1 MIRLVRTTMLASLM
15 ALTVAACA
23 VPASSGGG
31 SASPSSTTRSPQEGG
46 RRPTAST
53 RKVDP
58 AEAERLQ
65 RIMVPLI
72 KAMNNPLPLDKVK
85 VGIMDDPAINAA
97 NAGGGQF
104 FVTTGLLQKAND
116 EQLSGVLAHEIAH
129 DDLHHVAKAQTLG
142 AGLNI
147 GMIILD
153 QIIPGSG
160 ALTPIAGELVA
171 RGYSRKEEYAADAH
185 GVDILKRAGMSPDIM
200 VRTLE
205 WLMASSGSGGK
216 GGFFSTHPGTG
227 ERIEALRKLR

>member
-1 MIRLVRTTMLASLM
+1 MIRLLRGTMLA
-15 ALTVAACA
+15 AFIATIAAGCA
-23 VPASSGGG
+23 VPTSSGG
-31 SASPSSTTRSPQEGG
+31 SASPSPTTRGPEENG

-53 RKVDP
+53 RRVDP

-65 RIMVPLI
+65 RVMVPLI
-72 KAMNNPLPLDKVK
+72 RAMNNPIPLNKVK
-85 VGIMDDPAINAA
+85 VGIMDDAAINAA

-116 EQLSGVLAHEIAH
+116 EQLTGVLAHEVAH
-129 DDLHHVAKAQTLG
+129 DDLRHVAKAQTLG

-171 RGYSRKEEYAADAH
+171 RGYSRREEYAADAH
-185 GVDILKRAGMSPDIM
+185 GVELLTRAGYSPDIM
-200 VRTLE
+200 ERTLS
-205 WLMASSGSGGK
+205 WLMQTSGGGSK

-227 ERIEALRKLR
+227 ERIEALRKIR

>member
-1 MIRLVRTTMLASLM
+1 MIRFLRLTVLASFI
-15 ALTVAACA
+15 ALTGAACA
-23 VPASSGGG
+23 VPTSSSGG
-31 SASPSSTTRSPQEGG
+31 SASPTTRAPEEG

-65 RIMVPLI
+65 RIMIPLVR
-72 KAMNNPLPLDKVK
+72 AMNNPLPLNKVK
-85 VGIMDDPAINAA
+85 MGIMDDPAINAA

-116 EQLSGVLAHEIAH
+116 EQLSGVLAHEVAH
-129 DDLHHVAKAQTLG
+129 DDLKHVAKAQTLG

-171 RGYSRKEEYAADAH
+171 RGYSRKEEYQADAH
-185 GVDILKRAGMSPDIM
+185 GVEILTRAGMSPDIM
-200 VRTLE
+200 ERTLT
-205 WLMASSGSGGK
+205 WLMQSSGGGGK